1 MGQPDSQVS
10 GTCKIYKGI
19 DSPCKIKGLLYK
31 YFYMMFGIYGCGG
44 LFVLL
49 EFSSVKDGN
58 YSAFIFN
65 TMIIGGIVLA
75 IKIYF
80 TKMSNKKK
88 IRQSKQRVYISTRP
102 IYKSLKSK

>member
-1 MGQPDSQVS
+1 MKQKTVMNT

-19 DSPCKIKGLLYK
+19 DSPCKIKGLLYR
-31 YFYMMFGIYGCGG
+31 YFYMMFGAYGFGG
-44 LFVLL
+44 LLLLL

-58 YSAFIFN
+58 YSTFIFHS
-65 TMIIGGIVLA
+65 MIIGGIVFA

-88 IRQSKQRVYISTRP
+88 IRPSNRRVYISTRT